1 MNEPKKRISYSTDL
15 TATEWELLKPYV
27 PEPKKGGR
35 PVEYSRSEIVNAI
48 RYLLRTGCAWRLLPH
63 DFPPWGTVYHYFSTW
78 RPISPHGVVME
89 HGRGCTT
96 PYVLSC
102 VKQKAVRPNQAL
114 GSWIANQSRRL
125 KKGAPWT

>member
-1 MNEPKKRISYSTDL
+1 MNEPNKRMSYSTDL

-35 PVEYSRSEIVNAI
+35 PAEYARSEIVNAI

-78 RPISPHGVVME
+78 RRDGTWERMHDALRSE
-89 HGRGCTT
+89 LREAEGREAEPSAGIMDSLPDTNLAHC
-96 PYVLSC
+96 
-102 VKQKAVRPNQAL
+102 
-114 GSWIANQSRRL
+114 
-125 KKGAPWT
+125 